1 MNEKTT
7 FGLLSTIEVPF
18 ALKPMGSCWSKK
30 GLLLANYIY
39 TDSEEVNAFEL
50 VYTLI
55 DSEGAK
61 REIVE
66 SEGILPTLFLNP
78 NQENFVAVAT
88 EKEGVEGQEI
98 LSVIKRSA
106 KADTESFFFP
116 DTLAG
121 RFVGCTKSNSIFY
134 EVDIWKDTQ
143 QDVLTYV
150 RFHDSLVKEVKKVN
164 IPFPKGN
171 KVYVHQNE
179 IHLITEV
186 ESGWLHRQLNEE
198 GIEVRRRVLE
208 FDFPFV
214 HEALRLSFDD
224 KSFLLCEE
232 YGEIGIVEIDEEGN
246 CLFGDLYD
254 LGDEFFGTWHPQAIT
269 ATTSAVQFTTEY
281 GNGWLVIDS
290 DNLIE
295 LVYNKNKTGYEN
307 KLTKEV
313 LNLGANDMILS
324 SISAITDNQIGLIFH
339 PRKARKEVN
348 NKLYVLQHTI
358 QSNVAETDE

>member
-1 MNEKTT
+1 MTCLT
-7 FGLLSTIEVPF
+7 F
-18 ALKPMGSCWSKK
+18 
-30 GLLLANYIY
+30 
-39 TDSEEVNAFEL
+39 
-50 VYTLI
+50 
-55 DSEGAK
+55 
-61 REIVE
+61 
-66 SEGILPTLFLNP
+66 
-78 NQENFVAVAT
+78 QEND
-88 EKEGVEGQEI
+88 I
-98 LSVIKRSA
+98 LGGKQITV
-106 KADTESFFFP
+106 P
-116 DTLAG
+116 M
-121 RFVGCTKSNSIFY
+121 
-134 EVDIWKDTQ
+134 
-143 QDVLTYV
+143 
-150 RFHDSLVKEVKKVN
+150 
-164 IPFPKGN
+164 PKGN
-171 KVYVHQNE
+171 KVWVQNNE

-313 LNLGANDMILS
+313 LNLGTNDMILS

-358 QSNVAETDE
+358 QYNVAETDE